1 MTARPA
7 DLVDIHGPRP
17 GQQGRING
25 EAPDLV
31 VLEVEVDDRGL
42 WQRAKVRAVAAKRAR
57 WITRVALHAQ
67 RARWVATGPAPSSS
81 PLARLRIRP
90 RTPPHG
96 LDGPVPFGSR
106 DAPSDE
112 PARVLQVVED
122 FDDTSLATNLLIEEL
137 RSLHRLL
144 LPGDELFV
152 WTGWVDYHPKGL
164 IHWFAISGSVP
175 PGVFTTLEI
184 FLAMMGFAH
193 ARAVTVPAQAGL
205 APLLYLG
212 PAGLERLQ

>member
-1 MTARPA
+1 MRERPA

-17 GQQGRING
+17 GQQGRVNG
-25 EAPDLV
+25 AAPDLV

-42 WQRAKVRAVAAKRAR
+42 WQRAKVRAAAAKRAR
-57 WITRVALHAQ
+57 WITRAALHAA
-67 RARWVATGPAPSSS
+67 RARWVATGPAPIS
-81 PLARLRIRP
+81 PPRFRITTP
-90 RTPPHG
+90 RKPPHG
-96 LDGPVPFGSR
+96 LEGPVPSGSR
-106 DAPSDE
+106 AAPGDV
-112 PARVLQVVED
+112 PARVLQIAED

-152 WTGWVDYHPKGL
+152 WTGWVDAHPRGL

-193 ARAVTVPAQAGL
+193 AHAVTVPAQAGL